1 MDMEHEK
8 TLEEKTSN
16 YNVDVCHSYVQ
27 NLHPITSTPGLTQL
41 NPCPYGTSI
50 S

>member
-8 TLEEKTSN
+8 TLEQKQA
-16 YNVDVCHSYVQ
+16 NVDVCHSYVQ

-41 NPCPYGTSI
+41 DPCPYGTSI

>member
-8 TLEEKTSN
+8 TLEQKQA
-16 YNVDVCHSYVQ
+16 NVDVCHSYV
-27 NLHPITSTPGLTQL
+27 HPITSTPGLTQL